1 MTASLQ
7 PENQLVVF
15 AKRFGLRRLEVC
27 CNALHSNNKRFVK
40 IITLFSVII
49 LSSLFRPFF
58 FNQSLEPA
66 HVSGRPLGAPPL

>member
-1 MTASLQ
+1 MTASLR

-15 AKRFGLRRLEVC
+15 AKRFGPRRLEVC

-40 IITLFSVII
+40 IITLFS
-49 LSSLFRPFF
+49 LLFPTHF

>member
-15 AKRFGLRRLEVC
+15 AKRFGLRWGYRVEVR

-40 IITLFSVII
+40 IITLFSLVSLLFPTHFFLIKV
-49 LSSLFRPFF
+49 LSL
-58 FNQSLEPA
+58 
-66 HVSGRPLGAPPL
+66 HM